1 MSSKSVASACALAEV
16 WTFAAAGSA
25 TAANDNGA
33 PAFNEQT
40 ARTLVNVLTPVIRA
54 RAARALMRRQTR
66 AQGRELRQE
75 IDELTQE
82 VFVSLFAQNV
92 SPLRSWDARRGL
104 SLTNFAGLIAE
115 REISDI
121 LQSGRRRPW
130 SELAAIDVS
139 EQEPAADGDPHAAAE
154 ARDLCS
160 RLRARVEAEL
170 PGPAAQ
176 LFELLLVEGR
186 SVEEVQQITGQSR
199 EAIYACRSRMAK
211 TVRRI
216 AEELSA

>member
-16 WTFAAAGSA
+16 WTFAAAAGA
-25 TAANDNGA
+25 PAANDNGA
-33 PAFNEQT
+33 PARDEQA
-40 ARTLVNVLTPVIRA
+40 ARTLVNMLTPVIRA
-54 RAARALMRRQTR
+54 RAARALMRRQKR

-82 VFVSLFAQNV
+82 VFVSLFAQGA
-92 SPLRSWDARRGL
+92 SPLRSWDATRGL

-130 SELAAIDVS
+130 SELAPIDVS
-139 EQEPAADGDPHAAAE
+139 EQELAAKVDPQAAAE

-160 RLRARVEAEL
+160 RLRARVVAEL
-170 PGPAAQ
+170 PRHAAQ

-186 SVEEVQQITGQSR
+186 SVEEVQRITGQSR